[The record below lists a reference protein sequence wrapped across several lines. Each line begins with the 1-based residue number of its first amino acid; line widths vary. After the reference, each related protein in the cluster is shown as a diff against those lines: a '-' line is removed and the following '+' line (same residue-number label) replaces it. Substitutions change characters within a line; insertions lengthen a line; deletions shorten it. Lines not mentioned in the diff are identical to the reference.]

1 MYQKL
6 IVAGYLGRDP
16 EMRYTPDGT
25 PVTNFSIATSN
36 KWTRADGSQVEET
49 TWFRITAWRQLAE
62 TCNQYLSKG
71 QPVLVEGR
79 LKPDEFGNPRI
90 WTNNEGE
97 PRTSYEVTAAGVR
110 FLGRRS
116 ESTTE
121 EEGPLQDMSEDEIPF

>member
-25 PVTNFSIATSN
+25 PVTNFSVATSN
-36 KWTRADGSQVEET
+36 KWTKADGSQVEET
-49 TWFRITAWRQLAE
+49 TWFRITVWRGLAE
-62 TCNQYLSKG
+62 TCNEHLSKG

-97 PRTSYEVTAAGVR
+97 PRTSYEVTAASVR
-110 FLGRRS
+110 FLGRRP
-116 ESTTE
+116 EST
-121 EEGPLQDMSEDEIPF
+121 EEGPPQDMSEDEIPF